1 MKTDFALFITMI
13 APFLQFG
20 CAFFLL
26 FRHPKIKRYVG
37 SNVAVFILI
46 AVSTLSSSG
55 FGPISF
61 ILYIWWH
68 SIIALVYAL
77 IYRIRKWR
85 TKKELKQKK
94 TNNRKLN
101 ITIKY
106 ARKIILRIFILTL
119 ICCRSRTD
127 NKTKDLNS
135 KIYFASKR
143 IYENFIDSDSI
154 TIEYI
159 TKYLKQDS
167 IKVVIR
173 HSTEDSVEVIYLKGS
188 EKVNFFYNPK
198 IYNKQKIRQKSDFYN
213 VNQNC
218 YEFNNEGINHN
229 SLYFEKL
236 CYINDLKG
244 VSLAEIY
251 LLDGD

>member
-1 MKTDFALFITMI
+1 MPWSIEYGNGE
-13 APFLQFG
+13 Q
-20 CAFFLL
+20 
-26 FRHPKIKRYVG
+26 KR
-37 SNVAVFILI
+37 N
-46 AVSTLSSSG
+46 
-55 FGPISF
+55 
-61 ILYIWWH
+61 WN
-68 SIIALVYAL
+68 
-77 IYRIRKWR
+77 
-85 TKKELKQKK
+85 KK